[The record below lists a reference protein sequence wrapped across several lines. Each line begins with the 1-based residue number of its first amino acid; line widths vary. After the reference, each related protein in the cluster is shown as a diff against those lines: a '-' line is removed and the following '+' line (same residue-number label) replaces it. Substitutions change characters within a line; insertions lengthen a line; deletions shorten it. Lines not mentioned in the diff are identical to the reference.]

1 MGGLSGR
8 RLAGY
13 ELRALLG
20 DDGFGPI
27 YEAYHLNLGRTFT
40 LRVLSDQFTFAHG
53 FEDSFARVAQVLSA
67 LEHANL
73 LTLDD
78 FGVDGP
84 YAYLVTPLVEGLT
97 LDAWLGQ
104 LQGPVNPAH
113 VIRLFGQMLA
123 GLGHAHQA
131 GVTHLGLAP
140 QHMFVQPNGHLL
152 IANFGLP
159 YLAEQ
164 LWITWN
170 GTRTFGDPL
179 YLAPEQIQGRTPDGV
194 AADLYALGVILYRLL
209 AGALPFQGMTPA
221 ILEAK
226 QAGPPALHA
235 VAPNLPMS
243 LEAIVQRALAPAP
256 ADRWASVA
264 EFGSVF
270 YQALGQANP
279 LPSSTL
285 SPGTSKPLLLLPGS
299 EDPAEGEGGNSIVPA
314 IAPPG
319 GRKTSLPGI
328 ASSSEGRRISLSGY
342 IPPAPSDQPPAGPS
356 TYTGG
361 GAPVIAWSSAGRGRM
376 SPPAAP
382 PGWDQE
388 RVASPRPRSCGLRLL
403 STLVRAAL
411 LLVTAAVLGFA
422 LFYGYQRW
430 ILIQHQMVTPTV
442 VPSRTPTP
450 KHQTG
455 ISDEHA
461 ITGCENAAIRV

>member
-1 MGGLSGR
+1 MQAMGGLSGR

-13 ELRALLG
+13 ELRAFLG
-20 DDGFGPI
+20 DDGFGSM
-27 YEAYHLNLGRTFT
+27 YEAHHLNLGRTFT
-40 LRVLSDQFTFAHG
+40 LRVLSDQFTFAYG
-53 FEDSFARVAQVLSA
+53 FEPTFARMAQVLSA

-84 YAYLVTPLVEGLT
+84 YAYLVTPFIEGLT

-104 LQGPVNPAH
+104 RQGQPVNPAL

-140 QHMFVQPNGHLL
+140 RHMLVQPNGHLL

-164 LWITWN
+164 LWIAWN

-179 YLAPEQIQGRTPDGV
+179 YLAPEQMPGRTPNGV
-194 AADLYALGVILYRLL
+194 AADLYALGIILYRLL
-209 AGALPFQGMTPA
+209 AGALPFEGPTPA

-226 QAGPPALHA
+226 QAGPPALHT
-235 VAPNLPMS
+235 VAPNAPMF

-264 EFGSVF
+264 EFGGVF

-285 SPGTSKPLLLLPGS
+285 APEVSKPLLLLPGG
-299 EDPAEGEGGNSIVPA
+299 EDPPEGESGNSIVPA

-319 GRKTSLPGI
+319 GRKTSLPGNLPPP
-328 ASSSEGRRISLSGY
+328 ASS
-342 IPPAPSDQPPAGPS
+342 AQPPAAPFPS
-356 TYTGG
+356 AEG
-361 GAPVIAWSSAGRGRM
+361 GASVIAWSSAGRGRI

-382 PGWDQE
+382 PGWDQQ
-388 RVASPRPRSCGLRLL
+388 RAAPPRPRSRRRRML

-422 LFYGYQRW
+422 IFYGYQRW
-430 ILIQHQMVTPTV
+430 VSIQHQMATPTV

-450 KHQTG
+450 RHRTS
-455 ISDEHA
+455 ISGE
-461 ITGCENAAIRV
+461 RVNTRCVEWRV